1 MINYFKDLLTSKLL
15 KRGGLDRNIYAVNEG
30 SYKGEF
36 FVYING
42 DDNNYYFLSL
52 PHNNVVTVPLDEF
65 NTGLEK
71 KVIQFLEKI
80 PKNVYEICKAQYN
93 ESKSKDNINR
103 LKQSVTSSSVDRGK
117 RKSKS

>member
-1 MINYFKDLLTSKLL
+1 MINYFKDLVTSKLL
-15 KRGGLDRNIYAVNEG
+15 KINNLDRNIYAVSEG

-36 FVYING
+36 FVYINK

-52 PHNNVVTVPLDEF
+52 PHNNTVIVPLDEF
-65 NTGLEK
+65 NTGLDK

-103 LKQSVTSSSVDRGK
+103 LKQSAT
-117 RKSKS
+117 